1 MMEDVPKFDL
11 QAPEILE
18 ITNDHK
24 NARIFL
30 DSITEECREMEAE
43 ADYREDVDWHQFDKV
58 EEELIVSTSAV
69 TTLDS
74 CGDFISFGTAEGG
87 VGVVLG
93 GRSVSLRPH
102 SAAVTGLEVSQG
114 TSLVSSCWDGT
125 VSNII
130 EWFLVHLKIVLSL
143 NRSGR

>member
-1 MMEDVPKFDL
+1 MDSLSQESLEMRAEDEF
-11 QAPEILE
+11 
-18 ITNDHK
+18 
-24 NARIFL
+24 
-30 DSITEECREMEAE
+30 
-43 ADYREDVDWHQFDKV
+43 YGDVDWNDFSVTGDF
-58 EEELIVSTSAV
+58 IVSTSAV
-69 TTLDS
+69 TALDS

-125 VSNII
+125 VSNNIGNVM
-130 EWFLVHLKIVLSL
+130 E
-143 NRSGR
+143 

>member
-1 MMEDVPKFDL
+1 MDSLSQESLEMRAEDEF
-11 QAPEILE
+11 
-18 ITNDHK
+18 
-24 NARIFL
+24 
-30 DSITEECREMEAE
+30 
-43 ADYREDVDWHQFDKV
+43 YGDVDWNDFSVTGDY
-58 EEELIVSTSAV
+58 IVSTSAV
-69 TTLDS
+69 TALDS

-130 EWFLVHLKIVLSL
+130 GNVMEWFLVHFKIVLSL